1 MLNTSEMGSLTSKPK
16 KSLDETLSELESALD
31 KHNAVVSAAWGLPVM
46 AKPMQQEVDEL
57 VEEITKKELV
67 RIAAMFPSVPK

>member
-1 MLNTSEMGSLTSKPK
+1 MVAFKSKPK

-46 AKPMQQEVDEL
+46 AKPSEHEVDFL
-57 VEEITKKELV
+57 VEEITKKELL